1 MQVASIDFSFVSS
14 LAIII
19 ISVCLILWLLQ
30 MLITNKRVYFIKKE
44 KVSELKEN
52 IFLIF
57 LWIRIII
64 FNFYFESLLVYLH
77 VLLYGFSKDN
87 ITFEYSS
94 LFNDDT

>member
-1 MQVASIDFSFVSS
+1 MQVVPIDFSFVSS

-57 LWIRIII
+57 
-64 FNFYFESLLVYLH
+64 FMDSYYYFQFLL
-77 VLLYGFSKDN
+77 
-87 ITFEYSS
+87 
-94 LFNDDT
+94 